1 MESLAQKERKENSCF
16 DYNKRILLEGYLLG
30 KTGFPKITSRTEL
43 AKIFNCDRKTIYN
56 EIMRGTVEHIRS
68 DLSRVYEYNAEY
80 AQNIADERNANR
92 GCTPRIMIDT
102 ALSRELKR
110 YIVDKKYS
118 PYAAVAELNKN
129 GWPSKTRAS
138 EKTVY
143 NWVNGGLIYG
153 ISRTDLPNRPAM
165 KCQSDD

>member
-56 EIMRGTVEHIRS
+56 EIMRGTVEHTRS

-92 GCTPRIMIDT
+92 GCTTRIMIDRT
-102 ALSRELKR
+102 LRREAKR
-110 YIVDKKYS
+110 DIGDKRDS
-118 PYAAVAELNKN
+118 
-129 GWPSKTRAS
+129 
-138 EKTVY
+138 
-143 NWVNGGLIYG
+143 
-153 ISRTDLPNRPAM
+153 
-165 KCQSDD
+165 Q